1 MCRKERARIVDTE
14 MNRREFRLNL
24 TAFCSAPAPLRRS
37 HTPTAARQR
46 AAALVPAPRALLRK
60 RRAKLHERSSQPRA
74 SQPVCHSRG
83 PSASGCRCRERSA
96 LSRSASP
103 SGFAPAMAAYPPPP
117 EPRRPGRKYLW
128 PARISARLIGPK
140 RVGASPLVVAGVGG
154 GLAEM
159 VILWGLA
166 RRVARQTQEASLLY

>member
-128 PARISARLIGPK
+128 PARISARLIG
-140 RVGASPLVVAGVGG
+140 RS
-154 GLAEM
+154 GLARHRWSSQGWAAGWLI

-166 RRVARQTQEASLLY
+166 RRVARQTEEASLLY